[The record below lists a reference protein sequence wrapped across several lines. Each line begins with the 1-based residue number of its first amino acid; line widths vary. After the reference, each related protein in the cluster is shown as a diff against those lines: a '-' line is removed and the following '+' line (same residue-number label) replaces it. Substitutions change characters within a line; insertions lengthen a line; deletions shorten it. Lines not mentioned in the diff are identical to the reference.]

1 MYSQGTGF
9 VVTLIDVLISEDIIV
24 NNVNAKM
31 MLCDEFERERGRLG
45 MIRLYTQSS
54 CHSSRVARQWL
65 ETHGIKFKE
74 KNFSVD
80 SPTVQDLKRILS
92 LTEHGVDDIISA
104 RSKDYPKIAPKL
116 PEMPLNEALKLLC
129 ENPKLLR
136 RPIII
141 SDSKIQIGF
150 NEDDIRQFI
159 PRPVRRLKFNAM
171 LNRLDGNEDGSV
183 TSKRMVE

>member
-1 MYSQGTGF
+1 
-9 VVTLIDVLISEDIIV
+9 
-24 NNVNAKM
+24 
-31 MLCDEFERERGRLG
+31 
-45 MIRLYTQSS
+45 
-54 CHSSRVARQWL
+54 QWL
-65 ETHGIKFKE
+65 EAHGIEFKE

-104 RSKDYPKIAPKL
+104 RSKDYPEIAPKL

-129 ENPKLLR
+129 DHPKLLR

-141 SDSKIQIGF
+141 SDSKIQVGF

-159 PRPVRRLKFNAM
+159 PRPVRRLKFNA
-171 LNRLDGNEDGSV
+171 LLSRLDGNTGDHIIN
-183 TSKRMVE
+183 KRMVRSEE

>member
-1 MYSQGTGF
+1 
-9 VVTLIDVLISEDIIV
+9 
-24 NNVNAKM
+24 
-31 MLCDEFERERGRLG
+31 

-65 ETHGIKFKE
+65 EAHGIEFKE

-104 RSKDYPKIAPKL
+104 RSKDYPEIAPKL

-129 ENPKLLR
+129 DHPKLLR

-141 SDSKIQIGF
+141 SDSKIQVGF

-159 PRPVRRLKFNAM
+159 PRPVRRLKFNA
-171 LNRLDGNEDGSV
+171 LLSRLDGNTGDQIIY
-183 TSKRMVE
+183 KWMVE

>member
-1 MYSQGTGF
+1 
-9 VVTLIDVLISEDIIV
+9 
-24 NNVNAKM
+24 
-31 MLCDEFERERGRLG
+31 

-65 ETHGIKFKE
+65 EAHGIEFKE

-104 RSKDYPKIAPKL
+104 RSKHYPEIAPKL

-129 ENPKLLR
+129 DHPKLLR

-141 SDSKIQIGF
+141 SDSKIQVGF

-159 PRPVRRLKFNAM
+159 PRPVRRLKFNA
-171 LNRLDGNEDGSV
+171 LLSRLDGNTGDHIIN
-183 TSKRMVE
+183 KRMVE

>member
-1 MYSQGTGF
+1 
-9 VVTLIDVLISEDIIV
+9 
-24 NNVNAKM
+24 
-31 MLCDEFERERGRLG
+31 

-65 ETHGIKFKE
+65 EAHGIEFKE

-80 SPTVQDLKRILS
+80 SATVHDLKRILS

-104 RSKDYPKIAPKL
+104 RSKDYPEIAPKL

-129 ENPKLLR
+129 DHPKLLR

-141 SDSKIQIGF
+141 SDSKIQVGF

-159 PRPVRRLKFNAM
+159 PRPVRRLKFNA
-171 LNRLDGNEDGSV
+171 LLSRLDGNTGDHIIN
-183 TSKRMVE
+183 KRMVE

>member
-1 MYSQGTGF
+1 
-9 VVTLIDVLISEDIIV
+9 
-24 NNVNAKM
+24 
-31 MLCDEFERERGRLG
+31 

-65 ETHGIKFKE
+65 EAHGIEFKE

-80 SPTVQDLKRILS
+80 SPTVHDPKRILS

-104 RSKDYPKIAPKL
+104 RSKDYPEIAPKL

-129 ENPKLLR
+129 DHPKLLR

-141 SDSKIQIGF
+141 SDSKIQVGF

-159 PRPVRRLKFNAM
+159 PRPVRRLKFNA
-171 LNRLDGNEDGSV
+171 LLSRLDGNTGDHIIN
-183 TSKRMVE
+183 KRMVE

>member
-1 MYSQGTGF
+1 
-9 VVTLIDVLISEDIIV
+9 
-24 NNVNAKM
+24 
-31 MLCDEFERERGRLG
+31 

-65 ETHGIKFKE
+65 EAHGIEFKE

-92 LTEHGVDDIISA
+92 LTEHGVDDTISA
-104 RSKDYPKIAPKL
+104 RSKDYPEIAPKL

-129 ENPKLLR
+129 DHPKLLR

-141 SDSKIQIGF
+141 SDSKIQVGF

-159 PRPVRRLKFNAM
+159 PRPVRRLKFNA
-171 LNRLDGNEDGSV
+171 LLSRLDGNTGDHIIN
-183 TSKRMVE
+183 KRMVE

>member
-1 MYSQGTGF
+1 
-9 VVTLIDVLISEDIIV
+9 
-24 NNVNAKM
+24 
-31 MLCDEFERERGRLG
+31 

-54 CHSSRVARQWL
+54 CHSSRVARQWV
-65 ETHGIKFKE
+65 EAHGIEFKE

-104 RSKDYPKIAPKL
+104 RSKVYPEIAPKL

-129 ENPKLLR
+129 DHPKLLR

-141 SDSKIQIGF
+141 SDSKIQVGF

-159 PRPVRRLKFNAM
+159 PRPVRRLKFNA
-171 LNRLDGNEDGSV
+171 LLSRLDGNTGDHIIN
-183 TSKRMVE
+183 KRMVE

>member
-1 MYSQGTGF
+1 
-9 VVTLIDVLISEDIIV
+9 
-24 NNVNAKM
+24 
-31 MLCDEFERERGRLG
+31 

-65 ETHGIKFKE
+65 EAHGIEFKE

-104 RSKDYPKIAPKL
+104 RSKDYPEIAPKL

-129 ENPKLLR
+129 DHPKLLR

-141 SDSKIQIGF
+141 SDSKIQVGF

-159 PRPVRRLKFNAM
+159 PRPVRRLKFNAL
-171 LNRLDGNEDGSV
+171 LNRLDGNTGDHIIN
-183 TSKRMVE
+183 KRMVE

>member
-1 MYSQGTGF
+1 M
-9 VVTLIDVLISEDIIV
+9 E
-24 NNVNAKM
+24 A
-31 MLCDEFERERGRLG
+31 
-45 MIRLYTQSS
+45 
-54 CHSSRVARQWL
+54 
-65 ETHGIKFKE
+65 HGIEFKE

-104 RSKDYPKIAPKL
+104 RSKDYPEIAPKL

-129 ENPKLLR
+129 DHPKLLR

-141 SDSKIQIGF
+141 SDSKIQVGF

-159 PRPVRRLKFNAM
+159 PRPVRRLKFNA
-171 LNRLDGNEDGSV
+171 LLSRLDGNTGDYIIN
-183 TSKRMVE
+183 KRMVE

>member
-1 MYSQGTGF
+1 
-9 VVTLIDVLISEDIIV
+9 
-24 NNVNAKM
+24 
-31 MLCDEFERERGRLG
+31 

-65 ETHGIKFKE
+65 EAHGIEFKE

-104 RSKDYPKIAPKL
+104 RSKAYPEIAPKL

-129 ENPKLLR
+129 DHPKLLR

-141 SDSKIQIGF
+141 SDSKIQVGF

-159 PRPVRRLKFNAM
+159 PRPVRRLKFNA
-171 LNRLDGNEDGSV
+171 LLSRLDGNTGDHIIN
-183 TSKRMVE
+183 KRMVE

>member
-1 MYSQGTGF
+1 M
-9 VVTLIDVLISEDIIV
+9 E
-24 NNVNAKM
+24 A
-31 MLCDEFERERGRLG
+31 
-45 MIRLYTQSS
+45 
-54 CHSSRVARQWL
+54 
-65 ETHGIKFKE
+65 HGIEFKE

-104 RSKDYPKIAPKL
+104 RSKDYPEIAPKL

-129 ENPKLLR
+129 DHPKLLR

-141 SDSKIQIGF
+141 SDSKIQVGF

-159 PRPVRRLKFNAM
+159 PRPVRRLKFNA
-171 LNRLDGNEDGSV
+171 LLSRLDGNTGDHIIN
-183 TSKRMVE
+183 KRMVE

>member
-1 MYSQGTGF
+1 
-9 VVTLIDVLISEDIIV
+9 
-24 NNVNAKM
+24 
-31 MLCDEFERERGRLG
+31 

-65 ETHGIKFKE
+65 EAHGIEFKE

-104 RSKDYPKIAPKL
+104 RSKDYPEIAPKL

-129 ENPKLLR
+129 DHPKLLR

-141 SDSKIQIGF
+141 SDSKIQVGF

-159 PRPVRRLKFNAM
+159 PRTVRRLKFNA
-171 LNRLDGNEDGSV
+171 LLSRLDGNTGDHIINR
-183 TSKRMVE
+183 RMVE

>member
-1 MYSQGTGF
+1 
-9 VVTLIDVLISEDIIV
+9 
-24 NNVNAKM
+24 
-31 MLCDEFERERGRLG
+31 

-65 ETHGIKFKE
+65 EAHGIEFKE

-104 RSKDYPKIAPKL
+104 RSKDYSEIAPKL

-129 ENPKLLR
+129 DHPKLLR

-141 SDSKIQIGF
+141 SDSKIQVGF

-159 PRPVRRLKFNAM
+159 PRPVRRLKFNA
-171 LNRLDGNEDGSV
+171 LLSRLDGNTGDHIIN
-183 TSKRMVE
+183 KRMVE

>member
-1 MYSQGTGF
+1 
-9 VVTLIDVLISEDIIV
+9 
-24 NNVNAKM
+24 
-31 MLCDEFERERGRLG
+31 

-65 ETHGIKFKE
+65 EAHGIEFKE

-104 RSKDYPKIAPKL
+104 RSKDYPEIAPKL

-129 ENPKLLR
+129 YHPKLLR
-136 RPIII
+136 RPNINR
-141 SDSKIQIGF
+141 DSKIQVGF

-159 PRPVRRLKFNAM
+159 PRPVRRLKFNA
-171 LNRLDGNEDGSV
+171 LLSRLDGNTGDYIIN
-183 TSKRMVE
+183 KRMVE